1 MSALGF
7 LSVYNAKAEGRF
19 RPVAKS
25 SMERRLRDHGAEFTE
40 QDGWLVATKLPH
52 EHELGVRDI
61 SYLGKLEVRGD
72 LNGLQEVIPITPARG
87 LLLCD
92 SKETKAVEAK
102 LGKRYDVLDVTGL
115 LAGLEISGPGA
126 ETVMHRITA
135 HDLDD
140 LPAAAPVSHVGPC
153 VLTREGPESFR
164 IFFPQEYGHY
174 LWEVAVDAAEPL
186 GGGPAVLR

>member
-1 MSALGF
+1 VSVLGF
-7 LSVYNAKAEGRF
+7 LSVYNAKADGHF

-25 SMERRLRDHGAEFTE
+25 SMERRLRDHGASFEE
-40 QDGWLVATKLPH
+40 RGGWLVAMKLPH
-52 EHELGVRDI
+52 EHELGIRDV
-61 SYLGKLEVRGD
+61 SHLGKLEVCGD
-72 LNGLQEVIPITPARG
+72 LNGLEGVIPITPARG

-92 SKETKAVEAK
+92 FRETEAVQAK
-102 LGKRYDVLDVTGL
+102 LAKRYDVLDVTGA
-115 LAGLEISGPGA
+115 LAGLEIFGPGA

-186 GGGPAVLR
+186 HGGPAVSR